1 MAGPGPVAA
10 PRPGRRGA
18 GDLEREA
25 ARFADTEPGPAHG
38 SSGRSGPVS
47 AGGPAASAPRPAG
60 PRLPGAGGPL
70 GLRVRAPVEAA
81 TGVDLSGVRVHRPG
95 PRHPLP
101 GRAFTVG
108 ADIVV
113 PDGASPRTLRH
124 EVAHVVQH
132 AGGGGGL
139 SDGSGGPR
147 VQGQGGG
154 LSRQELDAV
163 QAWIDQAADDRA
175 AADLGAWLGAPRPSG
190 AGQPLTPWPP
200 IQPGQATQPWPGSAT
215 GGTDPSW
222 QSASTVCPNCHQ
234 RPGEILA
241 ARQASE
247 ERQRRKREEQERHGR
262 WEASHVREHGTYLKG
277 EQTTLAQDIEE
288 SRSQLSAQRVVLLEE
303 AARRSVARRGA
314 ALVRPQWTLPT
325 GGASLTG
332 TLPPLFPETMAQAW
346 ATANQEAVV
355 VRTLTARNLFVPE
368 AAALARQHFLD
379 LYLLMLPLAEHTDQV
394 EAEREAQSQAFA
406 AATRRKPNPCP
417 SCHDQMPDQPRVY
430 RAPPP
435 SAPSLKAAH
444 DAVLQARSTP
454 QWLAVLGDFERAT
467 STLDVLALMSV
478 PAEGSAAQ
486 GFTSAR
492 DLLGRQEALARDHPD
507 AVRVRAVFYP
517 KDRWLQPAP
526 PDGPKVEIAEGIP
539 WYFYLTHTPTKGD
552 YDYPPGFS
560 WTLRD
565 VTSPGRPQV
574 SYEPNDVERFLRMGE
589 LRVDAP
595 PPVLFDKLD
604 DKLVFPEGM
613 LYWRY
618 PDGRQDSM
626 RTTEPWSL
634 SDWLTAIGI
643 GLTALGVIL
652 ASAGLAT
659 PAVLT
664 GLGVASAAFGIASTV
679 ADLQHRSELGI
690 LTEADTHRAILFI
703 AADIVSVLTLGLGRA
718 AALAGEAA
726 AAAGRTTQ
734 VVVRLRQAAAIATLA
749 DKALG
754 ATVLVTMGAD
764 YLQQYQA
771 IMESNLPP
779 GERDAALKEL
789 TVSALFTGALVLG
802 PHLISAAMKHFGPAR
817 PGAGHGVGHGG
828 EPHPVTPRPGSDAEF
843 LARSAEREQLP
854 AADAGRELQ
863 AAEVAGR
870 RQELPHDPEYA
881 RQIEIEKH
889 TWKEQRDGT
898 GWCRFSSKVC
908 YTKTQLRVGVGGR
921 GERTSAGTAAEV
933 AVLRAELGKPPRA
946 ARGATGA
953 ADWADYVFYAQ
964 RRLKAIEDALAA
976 GEAPPAPP
984 RTFSSFR
991 TEYPPGHPVRNEIRG
1006 AKFESRTRAAILEE
1020 FVALYGPEEGPK
1032 RAELILSQPH
1042 LSEILDP
1049 SRAAGMLTRPD
1060 SLLPNATNGW
1070 TAVSNKSR
1078 ESLAGKSPA
1087 AVRTQVIRD
1096 LEEAVDKYA
1105 GTRQVRR
1112 TGGEAEV
1119 NRIWLLY
1126 DADAVPEAV
1135 RPTVRKA
1142 VAEYQR
1148 LYDPKDLTFE
1158 VGIF

>member
-1 MAGPGPVAA
+1 M
-10 PRPGRRGA
+10 
-18 GDLEREA
+18 
-25 ARFADTEPGPAHG
+25 
-38 SSGRSGPVS
+38 
-47 AGGPAASAPRPAG
+47 
-60 PRLPGAGGPL
+60 
-70 GLRVRAPVEAA
+70 
-81 TGVDLSGVRVHRPG
+81 
-95 PRHPLP
+95 
-101 GRAFTVG
+101 
-108 ADIVV
+108 
-113 PDGASPRTLRH
+113 
-124 EVAHVVQH
+124 
-132 AGGGGGL
+132 
-139 SDGSGGPR
+139 
-147 VQGQGGG
+147 
-154 LSRQELDAV
+154 
-163 QAWIDQAADDRA
+163 
-175 AADLGAWLGAPRPSG
+175 
-190 AGQPLTPWPP
+190 
-200 IQPGQATQPWPGSAT
+200 
-215 GGTDPSW
+215 
-222 QSASTVCPNCHQ
+222 
-234 RPGEILA
+234 
-241 ARQASE
+241 
-247 ERQRRKREEQERHGR
+247 
-262 WEASHVREHGTYLKG
+262 
-277 EQTTLAQDIEE
+277 
-288 SRSQLSAQRVVLLEE
+288 
-303 AARRSVARRGA
+303 
-314 ALVRPQWTLPT
+314 
-325 GGASLTG
+325 
-332 TLPPLFPETMAQAW
+332 
-346 ATANQEAVV
+346 
-355 VRTLTARNLFVPE
+355 PE

-379 LYLLMLPLAEHTDQV
+379 LYQLMLPLAEHTDRV
-394 EAEREAQSQAFA
+394 EAEREAQSQAIA
-406 AATRRKPNPCP
+406 DASRPKPDPCP
-417 SCHDQMPDQPRVY
+417 NCHDPTPDQPWVY

-435 SAPSLKAAH
+435 SAPGLRTAH
-444 DAVLQARSTP
+444 DAVLRARGTP

-467 STLDVLALMSV
+467 SVLDVLALMSV

-486 GFTSAR
+486 GFTGAR
-492 DLLGRQEALARDHPD
+492 DLLRRQEALARDHPD
-507 AVRVRAVFYP
+507 AVRIRAVFYP

-526 PDGPKVEIAEGIP
+526 PDGPKVEIAQGIP
-539 WYFYLTHTPTKGD
+539 WYFYLTHTPTKDD

-574 SYEPNDVERFLRMGE
+574 SYEPNDIERFLRMGE

-604 DKLVFPEGM
+604 DKLVFPEGV

-618 PDGRQDSM
+618 PDGQQDSM

-652 ASAGLAT
+652 ATAGLAT

-679 ADLQHRSELGI
+679 ADLHHRSELGI
-690 LTEADTHRAILFI
+690 LTEADTRRAILFI
-703 AADIVSVLTLGLGRA
+703 AADIVSVLSLGLGRA
-718 AALAGEAA
+718 AALASESAA
-726 AAAGRTTQ
+726 AVGRTTQ
-734 VVVRLRQAAAIATLA
+734 VVVRLRQAAAIANLA
-749 DKALG
+749 DKTLG
-754 ATVLVTMGAD
+754 ATVLVTMGVD

-789 TVSALFTGALVLG
+789 TVSALFTGALILG
-802 PHLISAAMKHFGPAR
+802 PHMISGAMKHFGLAKPGTR
-817 PGAGHGVGHGG
+817 PGVGHGG
-828 EPHPVTPRPGSDAEF
+828 EPHPSVRPGSDAEF
-843 LARSAEREQLP
+843 LARSAEREKLP

-863 AAEVAGR
+863 AAEAAGR
-870 RQELPHDPEYA
+870 HQELPHDPEFA
-881 RQIEIEKH
+881 RQVEIEKH

-908 YTKTQLRVGVGGR
+908 YTKTQLHVGVGGR

-933 AVLRAELGKPPRA
+933 AALRAELDKPPKA

-964 RRLKAIEDALAA
+964 RRLRAIEEALAA
-976 GEAPPAPP
+976 GGPPPAPP

-991 TEYPPGHPVRNEIRG
+991 SEYPSGHPVRNEIRG
-1006 AKFESRTRAAILEE
+1006 AKFESRTRAAILDE
-1020 FVALYGPEEGPK
+1020 FVKLYGPEEGPK

-1049 SRAAGMLTRPD
+1049 SRAPGMLTRPD
-1060 SLLPNATNGW
+1060 SLLPNATEGW

-1087 AVRTQVIRD
+1087 AVRSQVIRD
-1096 LEEAVDKYA
+1096 LEEAVEKYA

-1119 NRIWLLY
+1119 NRVWLLY

-1148 LYDPKDLTFE
+1148 LYDPKQLTFE